1 MLQISNKLVGS
12 GGTTVKGV
20 GIELSVILVK
30 LVMWSVTI
38 KQNRTTF
45 NHCLIYSH
53 KLIINDHALKA
64 KSCWKKKLMLP
75 FTHAICLFRPLSE
88 FLFLDL
94 TNADYIDCYE
104 GQTC

>member
-64 KSCWKKKLMLP
+64 KSCWKKK
-75 FTHAICLFRPLSE
+75 THVAIYSCHLL
-88 FLFLDL
+88 
-94 TNADYIDCYE
+94 I
-104 GQTC
+104 QTFVRIFVPGPYKC